1 MRIIDAAAVRA
12 HARHTVAGRAPNALL
27 VLACSLAHLGHAPFA
42 PSFSPSSYSPISA
55 TLYSS
60 SSFSPSPYSSYS
72 LGARS
77 QVYITPPTTRWR
89 PLAEARTP
97 NPRRY
102 GYVARI

>member
-1 MRIIDAAAVRA
+1 MLQRCGRTQGTQLRGGRRTPCSSSP
-12 HARHTVAGRAPNALL
+12 AR
-27 VLACSLAHLGHAPFA
+27 LAHLGRAPFA
-42 PSFSPSSYSPISA
+42 PSFSPSSYSSFSA

-60 SSFSPSPYSSYS
+60 SSFSPPSPYSSYS
-72 LGARS
+72 LGTRS

-102 GYVARI
+102 GYVART